1 MFAIP
6 EILMAVPQLHMYA
19 VFAFIILAILLFTR
33 ETVPLEVSAI
43 IVLSLLMLFFQLVPM
58 IDDSGNNILPMNEL
72 LQGFANPALIAVMS
86 LLVLG
91 QAVIRTGSLV
101 GVTNLF
107 IKLTSGGK
115 LLAILA
121 ILFMVILFS
130 SFLNDTPTC
139 VIFIPIMMAVAKH
152 LKISA
157 SKVMIPLSYA
167 AILGGVT
174 TLIGSSTNLLVSG
187 TMVKLGMEPL
197 GFFDFTLPGV
207 VIAGVGLLYIVFI
220 LPRLLPDR
228 VPLADELMGDGERQ
242 FVAQLEL
249 SYQADAV
256 GKTIAEA
263 DLFDNEDI
271 TLKMIQRGEHA
282 FLPPFDDN
290 LTLKVGDILIITTTR
305 QALSDLLANKPKE
318 SFRKIHQLSMMT
330 EDKEGD
336 TQMTEILIAPASRM
350 IGQNIEQIG
359 FHQKHGVIVLG
370 VQRRNR
376 IITSRMTEIRLAA
389 GDVLLIMGNQ
399 EDINKLRSNRDIILM
414 EWATQDMPSKKL
426 AWRVNVIFL
435 TVVGLAAADILPI
448 HLSAFMGAGAA
459 IMTGCLNLRQ
469 ALRALDSKIVFM
481 VASGLAL
488 SMALQRTGGASFLAN
503 NLVSIMADYE
513 PVYIM
518 SAMFLLMAILT
529 NILSNNATALL
540 FTPIAISTAAT
551 LNVPPE
557 MFIFAVIFASN
568 CCSFASPIGYQTNL
582 LVMAPGHYKFI
593 DYVKGGLPL
602 IVIVW
607 LTYTIFSYFYF
618 PGVTGLAEQPDL
630 ASITNDVAASL
641 K

>member
-6 EILMAVPQLHMYA
+6 EILTAVPQLHMYV
-19 VFAFIILAILLFTR
+19 VFGFIVLAIVLFTR
-33 ETVPLEVSAI
+33 ESLPLEVGAI

-58 IDDSGNNILPMNEL
+58 TNAQDENLLGINEL
-72 LQGFANPALIAVMS
+72 LEGFANPALIAVMS

-91 QAVIRTGSLV
+91 QAVVRTGSLV

-107 IKLTSGGK
+107 IKLTGSVQIVAIFMI
-115 LLAILA
+115 LL
-121 ILFMVILFS
+121 MVTVIS

-139 VIFIPIMMAVAKH
+139 VIFIPIMMALAKH
-152 LKISA
+152 LNVSA
-157 SKVMIPLSYA
+157 SKVLIPLSYA

-187 TMVKLGMEPL
+187 TLVELGMDPL

-207 VIAGVGLLYIVFI
+207 AIAGVGLLYVVFI
-220 LPRLLPDR
+220 LPKLLPDR
-228 VPLADELMGDGERQ
+228 VPLADEFMGGGERQ

-256 GKTIAEA
+256 GKTIEEA
-263 DLFDNEDI
+263 DLFASEDI
-271 TLKMIQRGEHA
+271 ALKMIQRGEHA
-282 FLPPFDDN
+282 FLPPFDNN
-290 LTLKVGDILIITTTR
+290 LTLKVGDILILTTTR
-305 QALSDLLANKPKE
+305 QALADLLANKPKE
-318 SFRKIHQLSMMT
+318 AFRKIHQLSMLT

-336 TQMTEILIAPASRM
+336 TQMTEVLIAPASRM

-370 VQRRNR
+370 VQRRSR

-389 GDVLLIMGNQ
+389 GDVLLVMGNQ
-399 EDINKLRSNRDIILM
+399 QDINKLRSNRDVILM

-426 AWRVNVIFL
+426 AWRVNTIFL
-435 TVVGLAAADILPI
+435 IVVGLAATDILPI

-459 IMTGCLNLRQ
+459 ILSGCLNLRQ
-469 ALRALDSKIVFM
+469 ALRSLDSQIVFM
-481 VASGLAL
+481 VAAGLAL
-488 SMALQRTGGASFLAN
+488 SVALERTGGAAFLAT
-503 NLVSIMADYE
+503 NLVDVMAGYE
-513 PVYIM
+513 PVFVM
-518 SAMFLLMAILT
+518 SAMFLLMAVLT

-540 FTPIAISTAAT
+540 FTPIAVSTAAT

-582 LVMAPGHYKFI
+582 LVMAPGHYKFS
-593 DYVKGGLPL
+593 DYLRGGLPL

-607 LTYTIFSYFYF
+607 ITYTAFSYLYF
-618 PGVTGLAEQPDL
+618 PGVGGAAGQPTL
-630 ASITNDVAASL
+630 ASASAFSL
-641 K
+641 SAK